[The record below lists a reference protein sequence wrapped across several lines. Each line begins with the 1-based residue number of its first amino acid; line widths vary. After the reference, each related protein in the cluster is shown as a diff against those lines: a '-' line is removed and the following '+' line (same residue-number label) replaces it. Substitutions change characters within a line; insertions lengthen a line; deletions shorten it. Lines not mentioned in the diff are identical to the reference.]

1 MSRKSGHRFSA
12 QGHAPT
18 QESFP
23 YLAVDTVSK
32 QFGGLR
38 ALHDCSFE
46 IHPGRIT
53 CLMGPNGAGKTS
65 VFNVITGFIRPDSGT
80 VRFKDADLLSLSRRQ
95 IVARGIART
104 FQNLRLFDELT
115 TIDNVMVCL
124 KDEAGNSALAAMC
137 RPLWTRAVL
146 RAKTEVCA
154 AYLTQVGLG
163 HKLNDPVRNLSFGQ
177 QKLLAIARL
186 LATEA
191 ELLLLDEPTAGLG
204 QTALQEMVDLVH
216 KLKEAGKTLLVV
228 EHNTRVVEKIA
239 DEVLFLHQGQ
249 LIARGRT
256 EEITADKRLTD
267 IYFGGA
273 I

>member
-1 MSRKSGHRFSA
+1 M
-12 QGHAPT
+12 
-18 QESFP
+18 

-38 ALHDCSFE
+38 ALHECSFSIE
-46 IHPGRIT
+46 PNRIS

-65 VFNVITGFIRPDSGT
+65 VFNVITGFVKPDQGR
-80 VRFKDADLLSLSRRQ
+80 VRFKGADLLSLSRRE

-104 FQNLRLFDELT
+104 FQNLRLFDELSA
-115 TIDNVMVCL
+115 IDNVMVCL

-146 RAKTEVCA
+146 KAKTETCI
-154 AYLTQVGLG
+154 AYLRQVGLG
-163 HKLNDPVRNLSFGQ
+163 HKLHEPVRSLSFGQ

-191 ELLLLDEPTAGLG
+191 ELLLLDEPTSGLSVS
-204 QTALQEMVDLVH
+204 ALGEMIDLVH
-216 KLKEAGKTLLVV
+216 QLKAAGKTLLVV

-256 EEITADKRLTD
+256 EEITADKRLTE

>member
-1 MSRKSGHRFSA
+1 MA
-12 QGHAPT
+12 
-18 QESFP
+18 
-23 YLAVDTVSK
+23 YLSVDTVSK

-38 ALHDCSFE
+38 ALHECSFAIE
-46 IHPGRIT
+46 PGRIT

-65 VFNVITGFIRPDSGT
+65 VFNVITGFIRPDAGT

-115 TIDNVMVCL
+115 AIDNVMVCL
-124 KDEAGNSALAAMC
+124 KDESGNSALAAMC
-137 RPLWTRAVL
+137 RPFWTRSVL

-204 QTALQEMVDLVH
+204 QTALREMVDLVH
-216 KLKEAGKTLLVV
+216 KLKQAGKTLLVV

-256 EEITADKRLTD
+256 AEITADKRLTD

>member
-1 MSRKSGHRFSA
+1 MA
-12 QGHAPT
+12 
-18 QESFP
+18 
-23 YLAVDTVSK
+23 YLSVDTVSK

-38 ALHDCSFE
+38 ALHECSFE
-46 IHPGRIT
+46 IEPGRIT

-65 VFNVITGFIRPDSGT
+65 VFNVITGFIRPDAGG
-80 VRFKDADLLSLSRRQ
+80 VRFKDADLLQLSRRQ

-137 RPLWTRAVL
+137 RPLWTRSVL

-154 AYLTQVGLG
+154 AYLEQVGLG

-186 LATEA
+186 LA
-191 ELLLLDEPTAGLG
+191 PTSGLG
-204 QTALQEMVDLVH
+204 QIALQEMVDLVH
-216 KLKEAGKTLLVV
+216 KLKESGKTLLVV
-228 EHNTRVVEKIA
+228 EHNTRVVERIA

-249 LIARGRT
+249 LIARGST
-256 EEITADKRLTD
+256 AQITADKRLTD

>member
-1 MSRKSGHRFSA
+1 M
-12 QGHAPT
+12 
-18 QESFP
+18 

-38 ALHDCSFE
+38 ALHECSFAIE
-46 IHPGRIT
+46 PNRIT

-65 VFNVITGFIRPDSGT
+65 VFNVITGFVQPDQGRVS
-80 VRFKDADLLSLSRRQ
+80 FKGVDLLSLTRRE
-95 IVARGIART
+95 IVASGIART

-115 TIDNVMVCL
+115 AIENVMVCL
-124 KDEAGNSALAAMC
+124 KDEAGNSALTAMC

-146 RAKTEVCA
+146 ARKTETCA
-154 AYLTQVGLG
+154 AYLNQVGLG
-163 HKLNDPVRNLSFGQ
+163 HKLNEPVRALSFGQ

-191 ELLLLDEPTAGLG
+191 ELLLLDEPTSGLSVA
-204 QTALQEMVDLVH
+204 ALGEMIDLVH
-216 KLKEAGKTLLVV
+216 RLKASGKTLLVV

-239 DEVLFLHQGQ
+239 DEVLFLHHGQ

>member
-1 MSRKSGHRFSA
+1 MA
-12 QGHAPT
+12 
-18 QESFP
+18 

-38 ALHDCSFE
+38 ALHDCSFTIE
-46 IHPGRIT
+46 PGRIT
-53 CLMGPNGAGKTS
+53 CLVGPNGAGKTS
-65 VFNVITGFIRPDSGT
+65 VFNVITGFIRPDHGT

-124 KDEAGNSALAAMC
+124 KDESGNSALAAMC
-137 RPLWTRAVL
+137 RPFWTRVGAQGQDGSL
-146 RAKTEVCA
+146 RRLSRRRWGSATSS
-154 AYLTQVGLG
+154 TT
-163 HKLNDPVRNLSFGQ
+163 PVRNLSFGQ

-216 KLKEAGKTLLVV
+216 KLKAAGKTLLVV

>member
-1 MSRKSGHRFSA
+1 M
-12 QGHAPT
+12 
-18 QESFP
+18 

-38 ALHDCSFE
+38 ALHECSFSIE
-46 IHPGRIT
+46 PNRIT

-65 VFNVITGFIRPDSGT
+65 VFNVITGFIKPDQGR
-80 VRFKDADLLSLSRRQ
+80 VRFKGADLLSLSRRQ

-124 KDEAGNSALAAMC
+124 KDESGNSALAAMC
-137 RPLWTRAVL
+137 RPFWTRSVL
-146 RAKTEVCA
+146 KAKTETCA
-154 AYLTQVGLG
+154 AYLRQVGLG
-163 HKLNDPVRNLSFGQ
+163 HKLQRAGAQSLSFGQ

-191 ELLLLDEPTAGLG
+191 ELLLLDEPTSGLG
-204 QTALQEMVDLVH
+204 QVARCSEMVDLVH
-216 KLKEAGKTLLVV
+216 KLKAAGKTLLVV

-256 EEITADKRLTD
+256 AEITADKRLTE